1 MLVRR
6 DRLRRG
12 RFAAQLHKS
21 HSGNDDHQGD
31 PLSKGQLAIEE
42 EDGEQ
47 SGGEDLHLVGY
58 RVDCRVQM
66 GDGHEK
72 EIVLHCVKK
81 GGNEQEESVLPLQ
94 EHFLEDDLAVRLA
107 PEEYLQSLDETHL
120 HTVENSTAKHF
131 QALRQNHRRR
141 HDISETKLRNRL
153 LLLCAHD
160 STIPHHRYLHCR
172 QAGEKHK
179 Q

>member
-1 MLVRR
+1 MRGRSFVAAVRQQKKQVSQAQLDALHPHVVGLLPLQHLLEEDAAEAAGEGADHDADEAEEGVLVRR

-107 PEEYLQSLDETHL
+107 PEEYLL
-120 HTVENSTAKHF
+120 
-131 QALRQNHRRR
+131 
-141 HDISETKLRNRL
+141 
-153 LLLCAHD
+153 
-160 STIPHHRYLHCR
+160 IP
-172 QAGEKHK
+172 
-179 Q
+179 

>member
-31 PLSKGQLAIEE
+31 PLLKGQLAIEE

-47 SGGEDLHLVGY
+47 SGGEDLHLVGD

-131 QALRQNHRRR
+131 QALRQNHRRG
-141 HDISETKLRNRL
+141 HDISKVE
-153 LLLCAHD
+153 
-160 STIPHHRYLHCR
+160 
-172 QAGEKHK
+172 
-179 Q
+179 